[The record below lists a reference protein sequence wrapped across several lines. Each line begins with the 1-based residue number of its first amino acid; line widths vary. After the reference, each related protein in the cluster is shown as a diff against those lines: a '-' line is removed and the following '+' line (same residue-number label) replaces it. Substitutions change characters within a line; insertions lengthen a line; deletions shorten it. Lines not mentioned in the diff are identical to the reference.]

1 MADVDY
7 CGHEHR
13 HRERDD
19 DRQDPERS
27 RWPPRDVEKS
37 DGHRD
42 TKGAEMACIVDR
54 GGSLAEQQI
63 GDGQHELGGRHGG
76 ERESY
81 PLATADGRWVRTSE
95 HTRGQIGD
103 GLGETH
109 TQDPVHLTDLG
120 PPRLALRASSEVGI
134 GCGIFFLD

>member
-1 MADVDY
+1 MIGKIPNA
-7 CGHEHR
+7 
-13 HRERDD
+13 
-19 DRQDPERS
+19 
-27 RWPPRDVEKS
+27 
-37 DGHRD
+37 
-42 TKGAEMACIVDR
+42 
-54 GGSLAEQQI
+54 LA
-63 GDGQHELGGRHGG
+63 GRHATWRSPMDIATPKEPRWRASWTEAAPSPSSKSGTASTSSVAATAAS
-76 ERESY
+76 ESRTHWRR
-81 PLATADGRWVRTSE
+81 TADGRWVRTSE